1 MTKLAFLALASAV
14 IGSCSATGV
23 LGNTDRQARRE
34 ALRSAESFAA
44 VLSVRA
50 DLDTL
55 ATYDVVLLDPAPYE
69 PADLDR
75 LREAGTL
82 ALGYVN
88 IGEVESWRPFA
99 DRVDPDWV
107 IGANPDWEGHE
118 FVDAREP
125 GWRQLVVETAARG
138 VQRRGFGGLFLDM
151 ADVAVIY
158 PETEAGMVAL
168 IRELRAAY
176 PDLVLVMN
184 RGFPLLDSLDG
195 VIDGLLVEGV
205 WIGADLDTGVAV
217 ETGEAERE
225 VLLGYLRDVRR
236 AGGAAFVI
244 DYAQTDEQTA
254 AVRAAARR
262 EGVPV
267 FVGDIDL
274 GRLRLD

>member
-1 MTKLAFLALASAV
+1 M
-14 IGSCSATGV
+14 
-23 LGNTDRQARRE
+23 
-34 ALRSAESFAA
+34 
-44 VLSVRA
+44 
-50 DLDTL
+50 
-55 ATYDVVLLDPAPYE
+55 
-69 PADLDR
+69 
-75 LREAGTL
+75 
-82 ALGYVN
+82 
-88 IGEVESWRPFA
+88 
-99 DRVDPDWV
+99 
-107 IGANPDWEGHE
+107 
-118 FVDAREP
+118 
-125 GWRQLVVETAARG
+125 
-138 VQRRGFGGLFLDM
+138 
-151 ADVAVIY
+151 IY